1 MNNVIFGKTMKNVR
15 KRRDSKLVITER
27 TIRLSVSTYHGF
39 TLLQYF
45 GFTKSYQNSLL
56 FIIITELS
64 YYIVFHRRSISN
76 RNGKN
81 RDIYE

>member
-45 GFTKSYQNSLL
+45 GFT
-56 FIIITELS
+56 
-64 YYIVFHRRSISN
+64 
-76 RNGKN
+76 
-81 RDIYE
+81 